1 MSYDFP
7 LALPI
12 SKPMPEFASPCTL
25 SPCQLQANEVHIWH
39 LDIRQFT
46 PAQRDIAL
54 QIMNDTEHTR
64 ADTFKRG
71 KDEYIACRWLLRKV
85 LAFYTGI
92 SADKLQ
98 FQRSDKGK
106 PYLAQGNIQ
115 FSLSHSGHWGVLAV
129 SDGNAVGI
137 DIEVVQSKR
146 NILRIAQHY
155 YAPAELTQLLA
166 LPAREQQDYF
176 YRLWTLKEA
185 LFKAL
190 GSGISA
196 GLDKAAFELK
206 GGSITVRI
214 DPLLEAGAD
223 WQFQQWSLAP
233 EIYGALALETEKAG
247 QNLYPKLHTK
257 WFDALALPP
266 FP

>member
-1 MSYDFP
+1 MSEDFP
-7 LALPI
+7 LTLPI
-12 SKPMPEFASPCTL
+12 PEPMPEFASCQL
-25 SPCQLQANEVHIWH
+25 SPNKLKADEVHIWH

-46 PAQRDIAL
+46 HVQRDFTL
-54 QIMNDTEHTR
+54 QIMDSSELIR
-64 ADTFKRG
+64 ADKFKRG
-71 KDEYIACRWLLRKV
+71 KHEYIACRWLLRNV

-98 FQRSDKGK
+98 FQRSEKGK
-106 PYLAQGNIQ
+106 PYLVQGNIQ

-137 DIEVVQSKR
+137 DIEAVQSKR

-196 GLDKAAFELK
+196 GLDKAAFKLK

-223 WQFQQWSLAP
+223 WQFQQWLLAP
-233 EIYGALALETEKAG
+233 GAYCALALETEKAG
-247 QNLYPKLHTK
+247 QQLHTK
-257 WFDALALPP
+257 WFDALTSPA